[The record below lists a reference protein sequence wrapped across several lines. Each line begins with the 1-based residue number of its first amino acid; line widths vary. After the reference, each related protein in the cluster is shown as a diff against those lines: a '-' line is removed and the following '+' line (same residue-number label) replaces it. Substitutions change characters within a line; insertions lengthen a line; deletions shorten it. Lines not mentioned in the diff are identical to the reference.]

1 MKNLAVIACLLLA
14 ITTTTTFAQD
24 YPCVDAK
31 FQACQYNMAMQL
43 GLNDTVSAQ
52 LFKDY
57 TIMYNYF
64 LYMFGRNPG
73 QTADMLTVCNSLE
86 TFNLCMHG
94 NRGCL
99 DISNL
104 IKKTDIN
111 NAYATEATYRQYSSF
126 NCGPGIN
133 TLEHEGLT
141 CPQRVL
147 NTQANILQGCVQT
160 YITNVANDGLNGCK
174 YGQDLMNCWS
184 APFQT
189 ASCRRENGVATWWAC
204 EQNKV
209 FVKTTFPSCPLA
221 CDEKFGPFFGASAN
235 WLDTH
240 HKVVDGE
247 HWFKMPD
254 TVEKHGNEL
263 VTVDGVWLK

>member
-1 MKNLAVIACLLLA
+1 MRALLVFAGLLVTA
-14 ITTTTTFAQD
+14 LAQD
-24 YPCVDAK
+24 LTCVDAK
-31 FQACQYNMAMQL
+31 FQACQYNMAQQL

-64 LYMFGRNPG
+64 LYMFGRTPG
-73 QTADMLTVCNSLE
+73 STADMVTVCNSLE

-99 DISNL
+99 DIFNL

-111 NAYATEATYRQYSSF
+111 NAYAVEATYRQYSSF

-133 TLEHEGLT
+133 TLEHEGLS

-147 NTQANILQGCVQT
+147 NTSSTVFTGCVKT
-160 YITNVANDGLNGCK
+160 YITNVANDATNGCK

-189 ASCRRENGVATWWAC
+189 APCRREDGVATWWAC

-209 FVKTTFPSCPLA
+209 FVKTTFPSCPLS
-221 CDEKFGPFFGASAN
+221 CDEKFGPFFGASATY
-235 WLDTH
+235 LDTH

-254 TVEKHGNEL
+254 LVEKHDGEL

>member
-14 ITTTTTFAQD
+14 ITTTTFAQD

-174 YGQDLMNCWS
+174 
-184 APFQT
+184 
-189 ASCRRENGVATWWAC
+189 
-204 EQNKV
+204 
-209 FVKTTFPSCPLA
+209 
-221 CDEKFGPFFGASAN
+221 
-235 WLDTH
+235 
-240 HKVVDGE
+240 
-247 HWFKMPD
+247 
-254 TVEKHGNEL
+254 
-263 VTVDGVWLK
+263 